1 MMKLNYNIVYS
12 NRRTVSISVER
23 DRKVVVRAPK
33 SFSKD
38 QLNEIIEEKKL
49 WLYDKI
55 NYTPKYPV
63 VSTKEFVSG
72 ESILFLGKNYKL
84 EIVKKNI
91 SSLRFE
97 NKKFYLSK
105 ANRDR
110 ANKIFKN
117 WYKRKAKELL
127 LPKIKYYSDTLGVD
141 YNKVLIREMKYRWAS
156 CTNMSNLVFNWRIIK
171 APMFVIEYLI
181 VHELAHL
188 LESNHTDNFWNLV
201 KIQIPNYLKA
211 KEWLK
216 VNGNILDSNF

>member
-1 MMKLNYNIVYS
+1 MKLIYNIVYS

-33 SFSKD
+33 SFSKK
-38 QLNEIIEEKKL
+38 QLSEIVEEKKL

-84 EIVKKNI
+84 EVAKENI
-91 SSLRFE
+91 RSLRFD

-105 ANRDR
+105 SNRAR
-110 ANKIFKN
+110 ANNIFKN

-127 LPKIKYYSDTLGVD
+127 IPKIEYYSTTLGVD
-141 YNKVLIREMKYRWAS
+141 YNNIMIREMKYRWAS
-156 CTNMSNLVFNWRIIK
+156 CTNKDNIVFNWRIIK

-188 LESNHTDNFWNLV
+188 LESNHTDSFWNLV

-216 VNGNILDSNF
+216 VNGNVLESSF

>member
-1 MMKLNYNIVYS
+1 MKLSYNIVYS
-12 NRRTVSISVER
+12 NRKKVSISVER
-23 DRKVVVRAPK
+23 DRRVIVRAPK
-33 SFSKD
+33 SFSKE
-38 QLNEIIEEKKL
+38 QLKEIVEEKKL

-63 VSTKEFVSG
+63 VFAKEFVTG

-84 EIVKKNI
+84 EIVKENI
-91 SSLRFE
+91 RSLRFD
-97 NKKFYLSK
+97 NKKYYLSK
-105 ANRDR
+105 DNRSR

-141 YNKVLIREMKYRWAS
+141 YNKIQIREMKYRWAS
-156 CTNMSNLVFNWRIIK
+156 CTNKNNLVFNWRIIK

-216 VNGNILDSNF
+216 INGNVLESSF